1 MGMPGMKDMQNF
13 QPNQM
18 AMGAVGMSGI
28 SAPGMPQMVG
38 QPGTFQSMPPGQNP
52 ESNLQSVQ
60 DHDGSRSSKGGEET
74 QTTRGRRGK
83 PRGTKNANASV
94 DEPKTSKQLQK

>member
-1 MGMPGMKDMQNF
+1 MGMPNMKDMQNF

-18 AMGAVGMSGI
+18 AIGSVGMSSI
-28 SAPGMPQMVG
+28 SAPGMPIPQMVG
-38 QPGTFQSMPPGQNP
+38 QPGTFQNIPPGQNP
-52 ESNLQSVQ
+52 ESNLQ
-60 DHDGSRSSKGGEET
+60 DHDASRSSKGGEET